1 MKRFLT
7 KHRLTIL
14 MAAVMI
20 VMVDAR
26 ATTVAPTTFSEIVSR
41 AEVIISGEVMSRR
54 CEWIGTGSERC
65 IVTMVTVQVQGVYKG
80 TPPVELELQFLGGT
94 VGDTTLEVPGVPRF
108 KIGEK
113 SILFVERN
121 RKKFCPLAGVY
132 HGKLTIERDP
142 QTGREVLV
150 RHNRQVLTDVREIGV
165 EDSPAARAAGVLGPV
180 RQPLGT
186 DEFVRQI
193 QQELRKPAP

>member
-1 MKRFLT
+1 MKRFLNS
-7 KHRLTIL
+7 HRLTIL
-14 MAAVMI
+14 MAGAMMA
-20 VMVDAR
+20 MVAAR

-65 IVTMVTVQVQGVYKG
+65 IVTMVTMQVKGVYKG
-80 TPPVELELQFLGGT
+80 APPVQLELQFLGGT
-94 VGDTTLEVPGVPRF
+94 VGDTTLEVPGVPQF

-113 SILFVERN
+113 SILFVEKN
-121 RKKFCPLAGVY
+121 RKAFCPLAGVY

-150 RHNRQVLTDVREIGV
+150 RHNRQVLTDVREIGM
-165 EDSPAARAAGVLGPV
+165 EDSPAARAAGALGPV

-186 DEFVRQI
+186 DEFVRLI
-193 QQELRKPAP
+193 QQALRKPAP

>member
-7 KHRLTIL
+7 RHRLTIL
-14 MAAVMI
+14 IAALMI
-20 VMVDAR
+20 VMVGAR

-41 AEVIISGEVMSRR
+41 AEVIISGEVMSRH

-80 TPPVELELQFLGGT
+80 TPPVQLELQFLGGT
-94 VGDTTLEVPGVPRF
+94 VGDTTLEVPGVPQF
-108 KIGEK
+108 KIGER
-113 SILFVERN
+113 SILFVEKN
-121 RKKFCPLAGVY
+121 RKAFCPLAGVY

-150 RHNRQVLTDVREIGV
+150 RHNRRVLTDVREIGV
-165 EDSPAARAAGVLGPV
+165 EDVPAAPAARALGPM